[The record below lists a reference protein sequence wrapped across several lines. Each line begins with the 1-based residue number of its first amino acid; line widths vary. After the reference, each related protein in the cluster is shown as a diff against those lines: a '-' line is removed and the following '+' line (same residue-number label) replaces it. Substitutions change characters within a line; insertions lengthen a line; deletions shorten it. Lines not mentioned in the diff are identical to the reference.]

1 MKEIQIACVPENWDN
16 STITAIGMCRNRRRA
31 LPVTIIATELEEPWL
46 SVWHGLVNTLKG
58 VAPGEWAATYISAEL
73 IELPTK
79 IETETPTTYQAV
91 QLTVHRKWDDMTTAE
106 PIILHMDDANA
117 VAFFNHLT
125 QDDNG

>member
-1 MKEIQIACVPENWDN
+1 MKEIQIACVPENWDK
-16 STITAIGMCRNRRRA
+16 STITALGMYRNGRRA

-46 SVWHGLVNTLKG
+46 SVWHGLVATLKG
-58 VAPGEWAATYISAEL
+58 VAPGEWAATYISAVLCEMP
-73 IELPTK
+73 IE
-79 IETETPTTYQAV
+79 ETEGDTQSVV
-91 QLTVHRKWDDMTTAE
+91 QLTIYRKWDDMTTAE